1 MGEKDVSVMS
11 KEQLIGIVKD
21 QGEKITVLEGQ
32 IKTATDFI
40 DGVRAGQAKA
50 GNGDDDGDWV

>member
-1 MGEKDVSVMS
+1 MGEKDVNVMS

-21 QGEKITVLEGQ
+21 QGEKITALEEK

-40 DGVRAGQAKA
+40 DGVRAGQAKSK
-50 GNGDDDGDWV
+50 NDEDEYWV

>member
-21 QGEKITVLEGQ
+21 QGEKITALEEK

-40 DGVRAGQAKA
+40 DGVKAGQAKSA
-50 GNGDDDGDWV
+50 NNDDDGDWV

>member
-1 MGEKDVSVMS
+1 MAEKDVSVMS

-21 QGEKITVLEGQ
+21 QGEKITALEAK

-50 GNGDDDGDWV
+50 NSDEDGDWV

>member
-1 MGEKDVSVMS
+1 MSEKDVNVMS

-21 QGEKITVLEGQ
+21 QGEKITALEAK

-50 GNGDDDGDWV
+50 GNGNDDWDL